1 MGDVKG
7 ERLRLL
13 GIEPRAPD
21 LESDMLPL
29 HHSLDMIRSEL
40 DATVI
45 VKLNQMLCAHKKCHQ
60 WDSNPRS
67 RNYGNLSATP

>member
-29 HHSLDMIRSEL
+29 HHSLCMP
-40 DATVI
+40 TVAACGLKD
-45 VKLNQMLCAHKKCHQ
+45 KLGPPFLI
-60 WDSNPRS
+60 
-67 RNYGNLSATP
+67 YLTLT